1 MVGVVKEPKVALS
14 KQADVMPTS
23 SPKPEVTTEQEEEP
37 TPKQTCGTLTPM
49 PSLNQ
54 KQGGKKLPKKESL
67 ALINK
72 TNMKITGW
80 IKTDIRKKGI

>member
-1 MVGVVKEPKVALS
+1 MEFKMVGVVKEPKVALS

-37 TPKQTCGTLTPM
+37 TPKQTCGTLTPK

-54 KQGGKKLPKKESL
+54 KQGGKKLPKK
-67 ALINK
+67 
-72 TNMKITGW
+72 
-80 IKTDIRKKGI
+80 